1 MMTEVGMRTTIVPWF
16 VIVCSLASPAAA
28 TPKPDQQVQQDAA
41 AKPHRRPISSE
52 ELGRYEER
60 ERSAQKQKQFEGGR
74 MRNSDLI
81 TIILVLVV
89 VILVL
94 AII

>member
-1 MMTEVGMRTTIVPWF
+1 MRTTIVPWF
-16 VIVCSLASPAAA
+16 VILCALASPAAA
-28 TPKPDQQVQQDAA
+28 TPRTDEQVQTGKSPER
-41 AKPHRRPISSE
+41 KPINAE
-52 ELGRYEER
+52 ELDRYEQR

-74 MRNSDLI
+74 MRNSDLL
-81 TIILVLVV
+81 TIVLVLVI